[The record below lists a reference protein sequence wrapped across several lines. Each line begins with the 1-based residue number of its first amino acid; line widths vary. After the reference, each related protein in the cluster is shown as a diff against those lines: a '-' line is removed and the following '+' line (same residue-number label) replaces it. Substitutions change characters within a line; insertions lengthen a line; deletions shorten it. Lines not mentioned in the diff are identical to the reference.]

1 MDQASDP
8 RIPLEACRI
17 SSATLADSGRILEV
31 ETPAKAREASI
42 LIVDDDEGVTQT
54 FARMLALEGYDVQTA
69 FNAQEGLE
77 LAHERLP
84 DAIILDLRMPL
95 VDGLGFLRQFRVI
108 DARRTTSVAIVTGDY
123 FLDDAVARELRELG
137 AELRFKPLWLEDL
150 VRLARNLLKVTH

>member
-1 MDQASDP
+1 M
-8 RIPLEACRI
+8 E
-17 SSATLADSGRILEV
+17 TL
-31 ETPAKAREASI
+31 AKAREASI

-54 FARMLALEGYDVQTA
+54 FARMLTLEGYDVKTA
-69 FNAQEGLE
+69 FNAQKGLE

>member
-1 MDQASDP
+1 M
-8 RIPLEACRI
+8 E
-17 SSATLADSGRILEV
+17 TL
-31 ETPAKAREASI
+31 AKAREASI

-54 FARMLALEGYDVQTA
+54 FARMLTLEGYDVKTA
-69 FNAQEGLE
+69 FNAQKGLE

-150 VRLARNLLKVTH
+150 VGLARNLLKVTH